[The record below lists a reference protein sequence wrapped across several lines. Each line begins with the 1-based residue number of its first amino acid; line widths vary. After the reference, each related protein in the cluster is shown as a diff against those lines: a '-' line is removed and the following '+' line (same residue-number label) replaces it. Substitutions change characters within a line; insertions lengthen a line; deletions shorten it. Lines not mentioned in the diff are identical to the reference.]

1 LEMSGK
7 KAGRKGRSR
16 VSFAAEEP
24 PRTQLD
30 VMKEELER
38 LRRRDEEEARRQ
50 REQKQEVT

>member
-1 LEMSGK
+1 MEMSGK

-50 REQKQEVT
+50 REHKQEVT